1 MFRFKCL
8 NVSEK
13 KGGVLLKGDPEFEA
27 VTKKCYSVHLID
39 ERKKGFEEKEIVP
52 LNRYLEPQIQ
62 WLEEKIYLRECK
74 LNKDTKT
81 LIGKKHKVL
90 QKLSEKKGR
99 KNR

>member
-1 MFRFKCL
+1 M
-8 NVSEK
+8 
-13 KGGVLLKGDPEFEA
+13 LLEGDPEFKA

-52 LNRYLEPQIQ
+52 LNRYLGPQIQ
-62 WLEEKIYLRECK
+62 WLEEKIYLREYK
-74 LNKDTKT
+74 LNEETKT

-90 QKLSEKKGR
+90 QKVSERKGR